1 MKNLA
6 CLMGLIVVAGVTC
19 FCFVSAFSE
28 DVSLGPP
35 VGERERAVER
45 AARAELPGGVQA
57 PRGVVLVTVDTLRAD
72 HLGCYGHPQVLTTAL
87 DRLASGGQ
95 LFGNAISQSSTTTP
109 SHASLMTGLHVQD
122 HNVYSN
128 FAALGDGAE
137 TLAETLADH
146 GFATF
151 GLVNMRHLNPEV
163 GNLSQGIN
171 DFVRSSEVEGARQS
185 VDSLL
190 YWLDGIGERP
200 FFAWLHLADVHTPYQ
215 PPAPYSRMYYEGDEG
230 ASGKRSLERVM
241 PLLPRHMSDHPF
253 LRKWLRGVTDLKW
266 VMAQYKGAVT
276 YVDDELG
283 RLMGELSER
292 GLLERTAMVVTS
304 DHGENLGEHDMFFV
318 HTGLYEQTVRVPLLT
333 YFPGA
338 GHQGVQIN
346 EVVELV
352 DVLPTVLEYL
362 ELPPPVGIRGRSLW
376 PLIRGD
382 VSDERIALSEH
393 AGKNLVALRSRRYK
407 YIRHLKTKSLQ
418 PSYPFRRGREELYDL
433 RSDPSELRNLIRE
446 RPAVLKQFQEELRA
460 RRGERLDLGV
470 GDSELSAETIAVLKS
485 LGYIR

>member
-1 MKNLA
+1 
-6 CLMGLIVVAGVTC
+6 MGLLAIAGATC
-19 FCFVSAFSE
+19 FCFISAFSE
-28 DVSLGPP
+28 DVSPGPP
-35 VGERERAVER
+35 GGGRERAVER
-45 AARAELPGGVQA
+45 ASRAGLPSGAPA

-72 HLGCYGHPQVLTTAL
+72 HLGCYGNPQVLTSAM

-109 SHASLMTGLHVQD
+109 SHASLMTGLHAQD

-128 FAALGDGAE
+128 FEALGDGAE
-137 TLAETLADH
+137 TLAETLADN

-151 GLVNMRHLNPEV
+151 GVVNMRHLNPEV

-185 VDSLL
+185 VDAFL

-215 PPAPYSRMYYEGDEG
+215 PPAPYNRMYYEGDER
-230 ASGKRSLERVM
+230 ASGTGSLARVM

-253 LRKWLRGVTDLKW
+253 FRKWLRGVTDVKW
-266 VMAQYKGAVT
+266 VMAQYQGAVT

-283 RLMGELSER
+283 RLMSQLTRR

-338 GHQGVQIN
+338 GYQGVQVN

-362 ELPPPVGIRGRSLW
+362 ELPPPLGIRGRSLW

-382 VSDERIALSEH
+382 VSLEKIALSEH

-418 PSYPFRRGREELYDL
+418 PSYPFKRGREELYDL
-433 RSDPSELRNLIRE
+433 HADPSEQTNLIRT
-446 RPAVLKQFQEELRA
+446 RPAVARQFQEELRA
-460 RRGERLDLGV
+460 RRGVRLDLEV
-470 GDSELSAETIAVLKS
+470 GDSALSAETIAVLKS
-485 LGYIR
+485 LGYLR